1 MSWLVPSLSTQGVR
15 AESWCVLVVSW
26 LTRWLLAG
34 QSWHAVFAFS
44 LVGMLCLIWV
54 MVMAY
59 NVFVKSL

>member
-1 MSWLVPSLSTQGVR
+1 M
-15 AESWCVLVVSW
+15 SW

>member
-1 MSWLVPSLSTQGVR
+1 MGMWADEGCL
-15 AESWCVLVVSW
+15 
-26 LTRWLLAG
+26 G

-59 NVFVKSL
+59 NVFVESL